1 MQSFLGLSGCFAL
14 KALGLLCFLRS
25 LKIAVPA
32 FVRLRRLSV
41 ALLQNLPKSRT
52 KSGRVRLPYAPRAFF
67 QIFIKA
73 TLNRRFAGLVWG
85 HLMRGKLRFR
95 LQLQT

>member
-1 MQSFLGLSGCFAL
+1 MLETLGFS
-14 KALGLLCFLRS
+14 CFLRS
-25 LKIAVPA
+25 LKIALPA

-41 ALLQNLPKSRT
+41 ALLQNLPKSRA
-52 KSGRVRLPYAPRAFF
+52 KSGRARLAFAPRAFF

-85 HLMRGKLRFR
+85 HLMQRESRFR
-95 LQLQT
+95 LPLHT

>member
-1 MQSFLGLSGCFAL
+1 MLETLGFS
-14 KALGLLCFLRS
+14 CFLRS
-25 LKIAVPA
+25 LKIALPA

-85 HLMRGKLRFR
+85 HLMRIDSRFR
-95 LQLQT
+95 LPLQT

>member
-1 MQSFLGLSGCFAL
+1 MLETLGFS
-14 KALGLLCFLRS
+14 CFLRS
-25 LKIAVPA
+25 LKIALPA

-85 HLMRGKLRFR
+85 HLTLSGSSFR
-95 LQLQT
+95 LPLQT